1 MDEKQDYSELKS
13 KWEER
18 KWTVRVM
25 NVSKS
30 IDGKQRIE
38 MECFGQKG
46 TGVGIA
52 NPVGSYPPELV
63 LLGFTLTEMGASS

>member
-1 MDEKQDYSELKS
+1 MGREKLGSRGNECF
-13 KWEER
+13 
-18 KWTVRVM
+18 
-25 NVSKS
+25 KS

-38 MECFGQKG
+38 MGMLGQKG

-63 LLGFTLTEMGASS
+63 L